1 MSAYLELKLAWE
13 LYQRPPQQLAT
24 AESARLGAAAERQ
37 RRLEAK
43 ILSSPEAG
51 QAVVTPA
58 AVAARLAEIRAR
70 YADAESFAL
79 DLRGIGID
87 VAGLESEIARDLR
100 IEGVLNHVASS
111 IPPATETDAE
121 IFYRVHAGRFMQPER
136 RSLRH
141 ILVTFTTAAEK
152 QAALALLDGLRP
164 RIATADD
171 FGDCAM
177 RHSHCTT
184 ALDGGM
190 LGTLPRGKLYAELDA
205 AAFKLA
211 PGALSATIETTVG
224 LHLLRCDEIHP
235 AFTPAFAEV
244 KERIF
249 DLLNAARRKMTLKEW
264 LLIAPPDASE

>member
-1 MSAYLELKLAWE
+1 MSAYLELKLSWE
-13 LYQRPPQQLAT
+13 LYQRPPQQLAA

-37 RRLEAK
+37 RRFEAK
-43 ILSSPEAG
+43 ILLSPEAG

-70 YADAESFAL
+70 YADVESFAV

-87 VAGLESEIARDLR
+87 VAGLEFEIARDLR
-100 IEGVLNHVASS
+100 IEGVLDHVASS
-111 IPPATETDAE
+111 IPPATEIDAE
-121 IFYRVHAGRFMQPER
+121 IFYRVHAGRFTQPER

-141 ILVTFTTAAEK
+141 ILVTFTSAAEK
-152 QAALALLDGLRP
+152 QAALALLDGLRS

-177 RHSHCTT
+177 RHSHCPT
-184 ALDGGM
+184 ALEGGM
-190 LGTLPRGKLYAELDA
+190 LGILPRGKLYAELDA

-211 PGALSATIETTVG
+211 AGALSAPIETTVG

-235 AFTPAFAEV
+235 ALTPSFAEV
-244 KERIF
+244 KERIS
-249 DLLNAARRKMTLKEW
+249 DSINAARRKMTLKEW
-264 LLIAPPDASE
+264 FMIQPYHSSE